1 MKFFINNV
9 KLLLNFRIILIIIA
23 SFFINVFYSG
33 KNFPQVI
40 YGVDGPFSLNTA
52 IPYLALIFPFF
63 LMTGAFI
70 SQYEDNKLFVMS
82 RMKKRKYSINILLI
96 LLFSAFIY
104 SSFCGII
111 PCLFCGEFS
120 KNFFSAILLF
130 FYLLFL
136 SNIQLIIFVFSQNS
150 MASILV
156 PFFIIVSALA
166 FYKSNF
172 IGSWAMLNRSNV
184 INERGFNVVLAITLE
199 VFFTVIVN
207 CILILR
213 RENKCQL

>member
-9 KLLLNFRIILIIIA
+9 KLLFNFRIILIMLA

-40 YGVDGPFSLNTA
+40 YGVEGPFSLNTA

-63 LMTGAFI
+63 LMSGAFI
-70 SQYEDNKLFVMS
+70 SQYEDNKLFVMP
-82 RMKKRKYSINILLI
+82 RMKKRAYRINSLLI

-104 SSFCGII
+104 SLFLGII
-111 PCLFCGEFS
+111 PCFS
-120 KNFFSAILLF
+120 GKEIFKNFLSAMLLF

-136 SNIQLIIFVFSQNS
+136 SKLQLIIYVFTKNS

-156 PFFIIVSALA
+156 PFFIIVSALI

-172 IGSWAMLNRSNV
+172 LGPWAMLKRSNV
-184 INERGFNVVLAITLE
+184 INERGFNIACAVIAE
-199 VFFTVIVN
+199 VFFTVVAD